1 MTGIPYTKDFV
12 IWVQA
17 PGGLAITFPDIVD
30 NAPIKVDQIIS
41 RSGNNGPKYI
51 ELTVDNSTNQYSSI
65 AWYVTGTDVSGIS
78 DTFILDSAHYSRN
91 GEYNLTLE
99 VWKDGKP
106 YSKNIIFTVMP

>member
-41 RSGNNGPKYI
+41 RSGSNGLEKSITLFVEGEY
-51 ELTVDNSTNQYSSI
+51 DSI
-65 AWYVTGTDVSGIS
+65 AWYVTGTDVSGTG
-78 DTFILDSAHYSRN
+78 DTFILDSTDYSRN

-99 VWKDGKP
+99 VWKGGKP